1 MADALWSHEERLPAL
16 SGCKDECQAGTAC
29 SGCPPARRARAPRR
43 RRGPHGFT
51 MVELLLVLVIL
62 ATLAAIVVP
71 KFAGRSEQARVTAA
85 ATEISGVETA
95 LDAFEVDNGYYPKGS
110 DGLRFLVEE
119 PSDAPSWRG
128 PYLKKAV
135 SVDPWQNPYIYECP
149 GKHNPKGYDLMSTGP
164 DGRVGG
170 DDDITNWTQE

>member
-1 MADALWSHEERLPAL
+1 
-16 SGCKDECQAGTAC
+16 
-29 SGCPPARRARAPRR
+29 
-43 RRGPHGFT
+43 

-71 KFAGRSEQARVTAA
+71 KVAGRSEQARVTAA
-85 ATEISGVETA
+85 ATEMAGVETA

-110 DGLRFLVEE
+110 DGLRFLVHE

-128 PYLKKAV
+128 PYLKKV
-135 SVDPWQNPYIYECP
+135 ISVDPWQNPYVYECP

-170 DDDITNWTQE
+170 DDDITNWTEE